1 VEQVVLT
8 KHLDISDVLDEC
20 LDRMAKGESIESCAG
35 RYPERRAELVPLL
48 KTAAMTVNAASAVS
62 YDPAAKQRGL
72 RRLREAAD
80 RKSAARSGAFS
91 WLRWKS
97 ALAVGLSAAVLMTAT
112 AWGTTM
118 ASSESV
124 PGDTLYWVKRTKE
137 SISLMIPQSDMSRAE
152 KHVGLAV
159 ERGEEMGKLVIRGR
173 YSDAERHVLQVEY
186 HISMTAGTVGIQ
198 GPTSPME
205 MPVPVIDVK
214 IIDRRSVTH
223 LQARISRDRERLY
236 VGLMQ
241 IREELPPDAR
251 HQLDMLRLRSELEFR
266 TILATLNGQ
275 GSPIWGPI
283 WIAEPV
289 WVVETAPR
297 R

>member
-1 VEQVVLT
+1 MT

-20 LDRMAKGESIESCAG
+20 LDRMANGESIESCAG

-48 KTAAMTVNAASAVS
+48 KTAAMTVNAATAVS

-72 RRLREAAD
+72 RRLMEAAD

-91 WLRWKS
+91 WLRWKP

-186 HISMTAGTVGIQ
+186 HISMTAGTVGIH
-198 GPTSPME
+198 GPTSME
-205 MPVPVIDVK
+205 MPAVIDVK
-214 IIDRRSVTH
+214 IIDRRTVTH
-223 LQARISRDRERLY
+223 LHARISRDRERLY
-236 VGLMQ
+236 VGLLQ
-241 IREELPPDAR
+241 VREELPPDAR
-251 HQLDMLRLRSELEFR
+251 HQFDMLRLRSEQRFR

-283 WIAEPV
+283 WVAEPV

>member
-1 VEQVVLT
+1 MT

-20 LDRMAKGESIESCAG
+20 LDRMANGESIESCAA
-35 RYPERRAELVPLL
+35 RHPERRAELVPLL
-48 KTAAMTVNAASAVS
+48 KTAAMTVNAATAVS

-72 RRLREAAD
+72 RRLMEAAD
-80 RKSAARSGAFS
+80 RKRSARSGVFS
-91 WLRWKS
+91 WLRWKP

-152 KHVGLAV
+152 RHVGLAV

-173 YSDAERHVLQVEY
+173 YSDAEQHVLQVEY
-186 HISMTAGTVGIQ
+186 HIRMTAGTMGIH
-198 GPTSPME
+198 GPTSME
-205 MPVPVIDVK
+205 MPAVIDVK
-214 IIDRRSVTH
+214 IIDRRTVTH
-223 LQARISRDRERLY
+223 LHARISRDRERLY

-241 IREELPPDAR
+241 VREELPPDAR
-251 HQLDMLRLRSELEFR
+251 HQFDMLRLRSEQRFR

-283 WIAEPV
+283 WVAEPV

>member
-1 VEQVVLT
+1 
-8 KHLDISDVLDEC
+8 
-20 LDRMAKGESIESCAG
+20 MANGESIESCAA
-35 RYPERRAELVPLL
+35 RHPERRAELVPLL
-48 KTAAMTVNAASAVS
+48 KTAAMTVNAATAVS

-72 RRLREAAD
+72 RRLMEAAG
-80 RKSAARSGAFS
+80 RKRSARSGVFS
-91 WLRWKS
+91 WLRWKP

-152 KHVGLAV
+152 RHVGLAV

-186 HISMTAGTVGIQ
+186 HISMTAGTVGIH
-198 GPTSPME
+198 GPTSME
-205 MPVPVIDVK
+205 MPAINVK
-214 IIDRRSVTH
+214 IIDRRTVTH
-223 LQARISRDRERLY
+223 LHARISRDRERLY

-241 IREELPPDAR
+241 VREELPPDAAPSVR
-251 HQLDMLRLRSELEFR
+251 HAQAPVGAAVPHNARYPERAGLADMGPDLGRRAGVGSGYRPTAL
-266 TILATLNGQ
+266 TL
-275 GSPIWGPI
+275 GPVR
-283 WIAEPV
+283 PLLCQ
-289 WVVETAPR
+289 PPP
-297 R
+297 

>member
-1 VEQVVLT
+1 
-8 KHLDISDVLDEC
+8 
-20 LDRMAKGESIESCAG
+20 MAKGESIESCAG

-48 KTAAMTVNAASAVS
+48 KTAAMTVNAAVAVS

-72 RRLREAAD
+72 RRLMEAAD
-80 RKSAARSGAFS
+80 RKSAARSGAFP
-91 WLRWKS
+91 WLRWRLGLAKS
-97 ALAVGLSAAVLMTAT
+97 LAVGLSAAVLMTAT

-173 YSDAERHVLQVEY
+173 YSDAERHVLQIEY
-186 HISMTAGTVGIQ
+186 HISMTAGTVGIK
-198 GPTSPME
+198 GPAME
-205 MPVPVIDVK
+205 MPVIDVQ
-214 IIDRRSVTH
+214 IIDRRTVTH
-223 LQARISRDRERLY
+223 LHARISRDRERLY
-236 VGLMQ
+236 VSLMQ
-241 IREELPPDAR
+241 VREELPPDAR
-251 HQLDMLRLRSELEFR
+251 HQFDMLRLRSELRFR
-266 TILATLNGQ
+266 AMLAILNGQ

>member
-1 VEQVVLT
+1 MT

-48 KTAAMTVNAASAVS
+48 KTAAMTVNAATAVS

-72 RRLREAAD
+72 RRLMEAAD
-80 RKSAARSGAFS
+80 RKRSARSGVFS
-91 WLRWKS
+91 WLRWKP

-152 KHVGLAV
+152 RHVGLAV

-186 HISMTAGTVGIQ
+186 HISMTAGTVGIH
-198 GPTSPME
+198 GPTSME
-205 MPVPVIDVK
+205 MPAVIDVK
-214 IIDRRSVTH
+214 IIDRRTVTH
-223 LQARISRDRERLY
+223 LHARISRDRERLY
-236 VGLMQ
+236 VGLLQ
-241 IREELPPDAR
+241 VREELPPDAR
-251 HQLDMLRLRSELEFR
+251 HQFDMLRLRSEQRFR

-289 WVVETAPR
+289 WVVDTAPR

>member
-1 VEQVVLT
+1 MEQVDLT

-35 RYPERRAELVPLL
+35 RHPERRAELVPLL
-48 KTAAMTVNAASAVS
+48 KTAAMTVNAATAVS

-72 RRLREAAD
+72 RRLMEAAG

-91 WLRWKS
+91 WLRWKP

-173 YSDAERHVLQVEY
+173 YSDAEQHVLQVEY
-186 HISMTAGTVGIQ
+186 HISMTAGTMGIH
-198 GPTSPME
+198 GPTSME
-205 MPVPVIDVK
+205 MPAVIDVK
-214 IIDRRSVTH
+214 IIDRRTVTH
-223 LQARISRDRERLY
+223 LHARISRDRERLY
-236 VGLMQ
+236 VGLLQ
-241 IREELPPDAR
+241 VREELPPDAR
-251 HQLDMLRLRSELEFR
+251 HQFDMLRLRSEQRFR

-283 WIAEPV
+283 WVAEPV

>member
-1 VEQVVLT
+1 MEQVDLT

-20 LDRMAKGESIESCAG
+20 LDRMAKGESLESCAA
-35 RYPERRAELVPLL
+35 RHPERRAELVPLL
-48 KTAAMTVNAASAVS
+48 KTAAMTVNAATAVS

-72 RRLREAAD
+72 RRLMEAAG

-91 WLRWKS
+91 WLRWKP

-152 KHVGLAV
+152 KHIGLAV

-173 YSDAERHVLQVEY
+173 YSDAEQHVLQVEY
-186 HISMTAGTVGIQ
+186 HISMTAGTVGIH
-198 GPTSPME
+198 GPTSME
-205 MPVPVIDVK
+205 MPAVIDVK
-214 IIDRRSVTH
+214 IIDRRTVTH
-223 LQARISRDRERLY
+223 LHARISRDRERLY

-241 IREELPPDAR
+241 VREELPPDAR
-251 HQLDMLRLRSELEFR
+251 HQFDMLRLRSEQRFR